1 MVHMSQAESKMA
13 AVYIPYPAMFCTIGD
28 NCSPG
33 MILITLIY
41 LSFLVSAGSCSC
53 YRRVIISSK
62 GHVFNAALE
71 NSWSSTSLN
80 VCISILQIQTLNNRV
95 VKINLVVIYICH
107 NPLPCEFEHGSIP
120 LDSIATWTHRNLIHL
135 YILNPLIIDIITHK
149 HMISYGKLL
158 WLFHLYIHLSDG
170 SIFCRDRRALVFL
183 DSLYLFSEHYQS
195 PLLSTCRIDNSPLA
209 LSAKNDKTFI
219 QMYCTT
225 YIIYALLQ
233 QDRSLLTHTI
243 NCPLNKFCCI

>member
-80 VCISILQIQTLNNRV
+80 VCISIFRIQALHNR
-95 VKINLVVIYICH
+95 IIEIHLVVIDICH
-107 NPLPCEFEHGSIP
+107 DSLPCELEHGSLP
-120 LDSIATWTHRNLIHL
+120 LLCIATWTHRNLIHL
-135 YILNPLIIDIITHK
+135 YIMNPLFIDIIAYK
-149 HMISYGKLL
+149 HMVAYSKLL
-158 WLFHLYIHLSDG
+158 RLLYLYIHLSDW
-170 SIFCRDRRALVFL
+170 SISCRDRRALVFL
-183 DSLYLFSEHYQS
+183 DPLYLFS
-195 PLLSTCRIDNSPLA
+195 
-209 LSAKNDKTFI
+209 
-219 QMYCTT
+219 
-225 YIIYALLQ
+225 
-233 QDRSLLTHTI
+233 
-243 NCPLNKFCCI
+243 